1 MRIPRDKYVPNLPTF
16 RDWESPSND
25 DTSSP
30 TYISSPYI
38 PPSPPYIP
46 PSPTTTS
53 PYNDVPSP
61 PFVPSSP
68 PFVPSSPPFVP
79 SSPPFAPSSPPFAP
93 SSPTFVPSSPTFA
106 PSSPTFAPSSPPFAP
121 SSPMNTPP
129 QHNGIRSP
137 LYTSSNNER
146 FIVPKCIRK
155 PITPPP
161 NSEAKS
167 PPSPKRVMIKVKR
180 TGLKVETPQPNVM
193 TLKIGKKCPKGT
205 KTHKMNDKIYCKTV
219 VDKKDRVLSNNVA
232 ENNDTSGL
240 TLKIGKKCP
249 NGSKTHKLN
258 DKLYCKK
265 VV

>member
-68 PFVPSSPPFVP
+68 PFV
-79 SSPPFAPSSPPFAP
+79 
-93 SSPTFVPSSPTFA
+93 
-106 PSSPTFAPSSPPFAP
+106 P